1 MDEKLRALLDQIPEK
16 PPRSKLEQHLEVIR
30 ELRRKGRTYQ
40 EIAQFFTAH
49 LNLTV
54 AASTIHAFI
63 QVRARRR
70 HPRPQ
75 VELPPAAAPALG
87 TQTPASSVSVPTTYR
102 ATDDRER
109 GSVATHSGAQ
119 AAHAA
124 ARRRRENGIRI
135 RCERAVA
142 ADFQYTTKEMKKQV
156 VF

>member
-1 MDEKLRALLDQIPEK
+1 MDEKLRALLDQVPEK
-16 PPRSKLEQHLEVIR
+16 APRSKLEQHLEVIR

-87 TQTPASSVSVPTTYR
+87 TQTPASSVSVPTTTAPPTTGDEEVWQRIQALKQRTPRR
-102 ATDDRER
+102 ADGEK
-109 GSVATHSGAQ
+109 
-119 AAHAA
+119 
-124 ARRRRENGIRI
+124 
-135 RCERAVA
+135 
-142 ADFQYTTKEMKKQV
+142 KEFVFDASEPLRLISNTQPKK
-156 VF
+156 